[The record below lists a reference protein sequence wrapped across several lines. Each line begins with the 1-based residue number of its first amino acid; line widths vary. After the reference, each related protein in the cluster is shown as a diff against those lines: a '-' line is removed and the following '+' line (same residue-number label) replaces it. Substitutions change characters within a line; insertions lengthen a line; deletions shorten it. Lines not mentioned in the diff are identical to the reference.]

1 MSRKRFD
8 LTGKVAIVTGAGRGI
23 GRSIALGLAE
33 HGADVVLCS
42 RTQKELEQ
50 VAQEV
55 KNLGQKVLPFVID
68 MAQISQF
75 DRLIGETLKAFGHID
90 VLINNAGILIVAPA
104 EEVKE
109 EDWDSVMNTN
119 AKGPF
124 FLAQKAGR
132 VMIQQKK
139 GGSIINITSEVVH
152 RVELDLGAYCPSKA
166 TLYNITKVLAAEW
179 GKYKIRVN
187 CLAPCFVNTVMNRP
201 LIGDKVWY
209 EAKLKGVPLGRHS
222 EPEDLT
228 GGAIFLSSDASA
240 YITGTTILV
249 DGGYTT

>member
-1 MSRKRFD
+1 LDVDEEALKGVEHNLLSRGVDVFARTCD
-8 LTGKVAIVTGAGRGI
+8 VTREENCDQAIQAVLNRYAG
-23 GRSIALGLAE
+23 
-33 HGADVVLCS
+33 V
-42 RTQKELEQ
+42 
-50 VAQEV
+50 
-55 KNLGQKVLPFVID
+55 
-68 MAQISQF
+68 
-75 DRLIGETLKAFGHID
+75 D

-187 CLAPCFVNTVMNRP
+187 CLAPCFVNTAMNRP

-222 EPEDLT
+222 EPEDLI